1 MNRKIKINWGISED
15 LQARI
20 RYEPNAC
27 KAYVMDISLGC
38 PNRCIY
44 CLFSPLE
51 IMVYKLKNPSYHGS
65 VLPLKLDEFLSQEKF
80 PPFVYMCYSS
90 DPLGNQDLTH
100 SSITI
105 LKKFFECNIEVL
117 FISKGIYT
125 EELVNIIRT
134 RPDLMHIQVGIRN
147 FDNQW
152 NKIIEPGAPLYEQR
166 LINLQKLA
174 SIKGLA
180 DLSVR
185 IDPLFPLI
193 DDTEE
198 NIGRIID
205 DMSSLGIKEAIVG
218 YVIVTRDIKEKL
230 KRMELIRNSAETL
243 TEKTKTISEQ
253 ELFSLPF
260 KERVKKLS
268 QIEKWCRSKGV
279 RMKTCACKDQRL
291 KQTSMDWICH
301 SFDCVKREELMR
313 KSGYK
318 LEVDHLK

>member
-1 MNRKIKINWGISED
+1 MNREIKINWGISED
-15 LQARI
+15 LQAGI

-27 KAYVMDISLGC
+27 KGYVMDISLGC

-51 IMVYKLKNPSYHGS
+51 LAVYKLKNPSYQGS
-65 VLPLKLDEFLSQEKF
+65 VLPLKLDEFLTRDDF

-90 DPLGNQDLTH
+90 DPLGNQELTR
-100 SSITI
+100 STITV
-105 LKKFFECNIEVL
+105 LKKFFECNVEVL

-125 EELVNIIRT
+125 DELVDIIRT

-147 FDNQW
+147 FDNRK
-152 NKIIEPGAPLYEQR
+152 NKIIEPGAPLYEER
-166 LINLQKLA
+166 LHSLQKLA
-174 SIKGLA
+174 GIKELA

-185 IDPLFPLI
+185 IDPLLPLI

-205 DMSSLGIKEAIVG
+205 DASSLGIKEAIIG

-230 KRMELIRNSAETL
+230 SRVELTGSSAEML
-243 TEKTKTISEQ
+243 TQKTKTISEQ

-260 KERVKKLS
+260 EEKVKKLR
-268 QIEKWCRSKGV
+268 QIEKWCGSKGV
-279 RMKTCACKDQRL
+279 RMKTCACKDEKL

-301 SFDCVKREELMR
+301 SFNRARREELMR
-313 KSGYK
+313 KSGYV

>member
-1 MNRKIKINWGISED
+1 MNRENKIIWGISED
-15 LQARI
+15 LQARL

-27 KAYVMDISLGC
+27 KGYVMDISLGC
-38 PNRCIY
+38 PNRCVY

-51 IMVYKLKNPSYHGS
+51 IMVYRLKNPSYQGS
-65 VLPLKLDEFLSQEKF
+65 VLPLKLDEVLSQDQF

-90 DPLGNQDLTH
+90 DPLGNQDLTR

-105 LKKFFECNIEVL
+105 LKKFFECNVEVL

-125 EELVNIIRT
+125 DELIDIIGT

-147 FDNQW
+147 FDDRK
-152 NKIIEPGAPLYEQR
+152 NKIIEPGAPPYQQR
-166 LINLQKLA
+166 LHSLQKLI

-180 DLSVR
+180 NLSVR
-185 IDPLFPLI
+185 IDPLLPLI

-205 DMSSLGIKEAIVG
+205 DVSSLGVKEAIVG
-218 YVIVTRDIKEKL
+218 YVIVTREIKEKL
-230 KRMELIRNSAETL
+230 RRMELTGNSAETF

-260 KERVKKLS
+260 EEKVKKLS
-268 QIEKWCRSKGV
+268 QIEGWIRSRGV
-279 RMKTCACKDQRL
+279 RMKTCACKDDRL

-301 SFDCVKREELMR
+301 PFDRAKREELMK
-313 KSGYK
+313 KSGYE